1 MIIEPRYKFRYAAG
15 LGDIIACILHM
26 KYIGRLVDLIK
37 TNKSGCSQCSQRA
50 EILNLFFPV
59 PIWKF
64 YFKNIEERN
73 SVFLQEMENLGYN
86 VDFLKIQEELNEK
99 KCNCNQVVND
109 MSILESHKID
119 YIEYDGYFLK
129 SKEESNDGE
138 YKVLKFTYI
147 KK

>member
-1 MIIEPRYKFRYAAG
+1 
-15 LGDIIACILHM
+15 
-26 KYIGRLVDLIK
+26 
-37 TNKSGCSQCSQRA
+37 
-50 EILNLFFPV
+50 
-59 PIWKF
+59 
-64 YFKNIEERN
+64 
-73 SVFLQEMENLGYN
+73 MENLGYN
-86 VDFLKIQEELNEK
+86 VDFLKKQEELNEK